1 MTCDFGVNEEG
12 HAVIGDI
19 SMLSY
24 QFICAAETG
33 NDCNCTDKEFNYPDT
48 LTVKDVTNES
58 EIAKTEDQVDKGEG
72 SEAEK
77 VLWYIVVGLV
87 IAVLICVTC
96 IFCNYCILKK
106 YLAKYLPE
114 NRKFR

>member
-12 HAVIGDI
+12 QAVIGDI

-33 NDCNCTDKEFNYPDT
+33 NDCNCTDKENNSPDT
-48 LTVKDVTNES
+48 LPLKNVTNES
-58 EIAKTEDQVDKGEG
+58 EIAKAEDEVDKGED

-77 VLWYIVVGLV
+77 VFWYIVVGLV

-96 IFCNYCILKK
+96 IICNYCILKK
-106 YLAKYLPE
+106 YLAK
-114 NRKFR
+114 